1 MGTLAQAQGRAERVI
16 EGRRAGQWAGPGE
29 AKGPSYG
36 LNLLFFF
43 TAVLLQCKC
52 SQGPCIYHVC
62 VLRLHLYTAVTV
74 FGSMAILASGLAD
87 DLIFLLGSELC
98 SEP

>member
-1 MGTLAQAQGRAERVI
+1 MKGF
-16 EGRRAGQWAGPGE
+16 RAGQWAGPGE

-36 LNLLFFF
+36 LNLLFFFF

-62 VLRLHLYTAVTV
+62 VLRLLLYTAVTV